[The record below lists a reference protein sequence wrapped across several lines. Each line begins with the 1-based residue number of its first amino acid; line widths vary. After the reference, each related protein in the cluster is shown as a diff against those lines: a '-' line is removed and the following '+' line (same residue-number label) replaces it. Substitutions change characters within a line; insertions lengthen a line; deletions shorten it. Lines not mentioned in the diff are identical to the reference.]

1 MLLLLFFTTTFG
13 SEDELEDVGGVGSDE
28 SECNEVSRLE
38 LDVVMLTLEVEGIS
52 WLKSWL
58 WILPREVPF

>member
-13 SEDELEDVGGVGSDE
+13 SEEELEEVGWVGSEE

-38 LDVVMLTLEVEGIS
+38 LVVVMLIFEVEGNT
-52 WLKSWL
+52 
-58 WILPREVPF
+58 